1 MYADDAINIINQ
13 YRTKEI
19 VLTTMTPGRYWKDI
33 SKKPEID
40 FPVYGVMGKASSVGL
55 GLSLAKPNQ
64 KILVLDGDGGLL
76 MNLGALVTISSAD
89 PKNFIHIVFD
99 DGVYYTTGSQPIPGK
114 DKYDFKSIAKGSGI
128 EKSYSF
134 DDLEAFSSELEFL
147 LKEDGPIFISL
158 KIEHKKSLMDAWVGN
173 SKANS
178 RKIKKYLEDK
188 KF

>member
-1 MYADDAINIINQ
+1 MYADDAINVINK

-19 VLTTMTPGRYWKDI
+19 VLTTMTPGRYWKEI
-33 SKKPEID
+33 SEKPEID

-55 GLSLAKPNQ
+55 GLSLAKPDQ

-76 MNLGALVTISSAD
+76 MNLGSLVTISSAD

-114 DKYDFKSIAKGSGI
+114 DKYDFKNIAVGSGI

-134 DDLEAFSSELEFL
+134 DDLETFSAELEFL
-147 LKEDGPIFISL
+147 LNEDGPIFISL
-158 KIEHKKSLMDAWVGN
+158 KIEHKKTLIDAWVGN
-173 SKANS
+173 SKENS
-178 RKIKKYLEDK
+178 RKIKKYLENK
-188 KF
+188 K